1 MHQPDSRL
9 TTTDN
14 LFLMLVFLICLTISW
29 DIVLTFEFN
38 GTWRVSNLLMLPII
52 LCAPY
57 YWLKSPK
64 QTEWNLLI
72 LLAVLNF
79 IATSLNETHLRGW
92 LYAGWFF
99 YFVGFVVGF
108 SGYAKNHIYVLKPLI
123 FIFFFAAFLNMSFG
137 LIQFIGGLFGLELW
151 ATQKLWPWGINRISG
166 FTFEPSYYV
175 TYIYIF
181 WVSSLLITEFQFN
194 ENLVMPIWLSWATL
208 ITSTLGI
215 LLATSRMG
223 WLFMLPIAVIYP
235 IRLIIAL
242 AYKRTISGFL
252 KAANTCILL
261 GFTALSIWIASDFES
276 FRSLFLNAGLFGY
289 GASNAN
295 VRISGALDAFQVFQ
309 VHWFFGA
316 GYGELPFEIM
326 LLNFGEIFEEKVQ
339 IYLGG
344 APLVELASATG
355 IIGLSIFILFML
367 RVTLVPLI
375 SWKKQHNLAFIAFA
389 AGFLVQFAV
398 LQLNQNLFRGYIW
411 LSLAILITLYQ
422 LHETKNTKRV
432 AAQ

>member
-1 MHQPDSRL
+1 MTL
-9 TTTDN
+9 E
-14 LFLMLVFLICLTISW
+14 L
-29 DIVLTFEFN
+29 N
-38 GTWRVSNLLMLPII
+38 GTWRISHLLMLPIV
-52 LCAPY
+52 LGAPY

-64 QTEWNLLI
+64 QIDWNLLI
-72 LLAVLNF
+72 GLALLNLV
-79 IATSLNETHLRGW
+79 ATVFNETHLRGW

-99 YFVGFVVGF
+99 FFVGFIVGF
-108 SGYAKNHIYVLKPLI
+108 SGYMREHHHILKPLI
-123 FIFFFAAFLNMSFG
+123 LIFFLAAFLNMSFG

-181 WVSSLLITEFQFN
+181 WVSSLLITEFQSN
-194 ENLVMPIWLSWATL
+194 ENPVMPTWLSWATL

-223 WLFMLPIAVIYP
+223 WLFMLPIATIYP

-252 KAANTCILL
+252 KAANTCILI
-261 GFTALSIWIASDFES
+261 GFIALSIWIASDFES

-289 GASNAN
+289 GANNAN
-295 VRISGALDAFQVFQ
+295 VRISGALDALQVFQ
-309 VHWFFGA
+309 VHWLFGA

-326 LLNFGEIFEEKVQ
+326 LLNFGEIIEEKVQ

-355 IIGLSIFILFML
+355 IIGLAMFIIFLL
-367 RVTLVPLI
+367 RTTLVPLI
-375 SWKKQHNLAFIAFA
+375 SWKKQHNLLFMAFA

-411 LSLAILITLYQ
+411 LSLAVLITLYQ

-432 AAQ
+432 TTQ